1 MKRRLINQAILTT
14 LAIVTA
20 SVQNGPSSGAL
31 KAAPLD
37 GRSLPVYEVDRA
49 WPKVPAQWKLGDPS
63 SIAIDA
69 QDQVWV
75 LHRPRTLKPEQ
86 AAMAAPPVI
95 VFDSAGNYI
104 KAWGGDGPGYEWPQ
118 REHGIHID
126 TKGFVWIGGNSCPT
140 NGLPGLKPV
149 ADDQLLKFTQD
160 GKLVMQIG
168 HSNQSKGNAD
178 TANLHRPADSWVNP
192 QSNEIY
198 VADGYGNH
206 RVIVFD
212 ADTGAF
218 KRMWGAFGN
227 PPLDDVPA
235 KPKVPENQRIPAK
248 EETGPGPLQFER
260 PVHAARVSNDGLVYV
275 SDRGGKRVQ
284 VFTLDG
290 KFVMQRFIDR
300 YCEAPHC
307 GNGQTVAST
316 AFSHDPE
323 QQFLYVASRS
333 PARVWILDR
342 KTLEPLDSFGR
353 NGVAP
358 GEFYVMH
365 HMNVDSKGNLYVTEV
380 QDGKRIQKFVFKG
393 MKNVP
398 VN

>member
-1 MKRRLINQAILTT
+1 MYRSALFILLIAALPIVIHQRLAARTQSQMPVLQVDPYWPQLPENWIIGVGAGIATDAENNVWIIHRPGTVTEKRACC
-14 LAIVTA
+14 
-20 SVQNGPSSGAL
+20 
-31 KAAPLD
+31 KAAPVVMEFSPS
-37 GRSLPVYEVDRA
+37 G
-49 WPKVPAQWKLGDPS
+49 KLLQSWNG
-63 SIAIDA
+63 
-69 QDQVWV
+69 
-75 LHRPRTLKPEQ
+75 
-86 AAMAAPPVI
+86 
-95 VFDSAGNYI
+95 AGE
-104 KAWGGDGPGYEWPQ
+104 GYEWPLEKD
-118 REHGIHID
+118 EHGIFVD
-126 TKGFVWIGGNSCPT
+126 YKNNVWIAGRGTAFASVPVR
-140 NGLPGLKPV
+140 NGTSEN
-149 ADDQLLKFTQD
+149 QILKFD
-160 GKLVMQIG
+160 NKGKFLLQIG
-168 HSNQSKGNAD
+168 RRGKGTGSND
-178 TANLHRPADSWVNP
+178 TANLGQPADIVVYP
-192 QSNEIY
+192 PTNEVF
-198 VADGYGNH
+198 VADGYGNR

-227 PPLDDVPA
+227 PPLDNVPA
-235 KPKVPENQRIPAK
+235 PPKVAEGDRIPAK
-248 EETGPGPLQFER
+248 EQTGPGPLQFVQ
-260 PVHAARVSNDGLVYV
+260 PVHAVRVSNDGLVYV

-316 AFSHDPE
+316 AFSNDPE

-365 HMNVDSKGNLYVTEV
+365 HMNVDAKGNLYVTEV

-393 MKNVP
+393 MVP
-398 VN
+398 APTH

>member
-1 MKRRLINQAILTT
+1 MPANTRSVVMALAAAVALSLQVAAASAQAPTPPRMI
-14 LAIVTA
+14 
-20 SVQNGPSSGAL
+20 PHF
-31 KAAPLD
+31 
-37 GRSLPVYEVDRA
+37 EVDPSWPTLPSKWVWGQVSSVSIDSQGHA
-49 WPKVPAQWKLGDPS
+49 WILQRPS
-63 SIAIDA
+63 TVRN
-69 QDQVWV
+69 DQ
-75 LHRPRTLKPEQ
+75 K
-86 AAMAAPPVI
+86 AMAAPPVLE
-95 VFDSAGNYI
+95 FDEAGNFI
-104 KAWGGDGPGYEWPQ
+104 QGWGGPGPGFDWPET
-118 REHGIHID
+118 EHGIYAD
-126 TKGFVWIGGNSCPT
+126 PKGFIWIGGNGRT
-140 NGLPGLKPV
+140 
-149 ADDQLLKFTQD
+149 DDHLLKFTRD
-160 GKLVMQIG
+160 GKFVMQIG
-168 HSNQSKGNAD
+168 HKGQSKGNKDTQNVNQAAD
-178 TANLHRPADSWVNP
+178 TFFYAPT
-192 QSNEIY
+192 NELF
-198 VADGYGNH
+198 VADGYGNR

-227 PPLDDVPA
+227 EPLDNVPA
-235 KPKVPENQRIPAK
+235 EPKVAEGDRIPAK
-248 EETGPGPLQFER
+248 EQTGPGPLQFVR
-260 PVHAARVSNDGLVYV
+260 PVHAVRVSNDGLVYV

-393 MKNVP
+393 MVP
-398 VN
+398 APTH

>member
-1 MKRRLINQAILTT
+1 MPANTRSAIMALAAAIALSGHLTAASAQAPTPPRMI
-14 LAIVTA
+14 
-20 SVQNGPSSGAL
+20 PHF
-31 KAAPLD
+31 
-37 GRSLPVYEVDRA
+37 EVDPSWPTLPSKWVWGQVSSVSIDSEGNA
-49 WPKVPAQWKLGDPS
+49 WILQRPGTVRN
-63 SIAIDA
+63 
-69 QDQVWV
+69 DQ
-75 LHRPRTLKPEQ
+75 K
-86 AAMAAPPVI
+86 AMAAPPVLE
-95 VFDSAGNYI
+95 FDEAGNFI
-104 KAWGGDGPGYEWPQ
+104 QGWGGPGPGYDWPET
-118 REHGIHID
+118 EHGIYAD
-126 TKGFVWIGGNSCPT
+126 PKGFIWIGGNGRT
-140 NGLPGLKPV
+140 DNH
-149 ADDQLLKFTQD
+149 LLKFTKD
-160 GKLVMQIG
+160 GKFVMQIG
-168 HSNQSKGNAD
+168 HKGQSKGNKDTQNVNQAAD
-178 TANLHRPADSWVNP
+178 TFVYTPT
-192 QSNEIY
+192 NELF
-198 VADGYGNH
+198 VADGYGNR

-227 PPLDDVPA
+227 EPLDNVPA
-235 KPKVPENQRIPAK
+235 EPKVAEGDRIPAK
-248 EETGPGPLQFER
+248 EQTGPGPLQFVR
-260 PVHAARVSNDGLVYV
+260 PVHAVRVSNDGLVYV

-316 AFSHDPE
+316 AFSADPE

-342 KTLEPLDSFGR
+342 KTLQPLDSFGR

-393 MKNVP
+393 LVP
-398 VN
+398 APTH

>member
-1 MKRRLINQAILTT
+1 
-14 LAIVTA
+14 
-20 SVQNGPSSGAL
+20 
-31 KAAPLD
+31 
-37 GRSLPVYEVDRA
+37 
-49 WPKVPAQWKLGDPS
+49 
-63 SIAIDA
+63 
-69 QDQVWV
+69 
-75 LHRPRTLKPEQ
+75 
-86 AAMAAPPVI
+86 
-95 VFDSAGNYI
+95 
-104 KAWGGDGPGYEWPQ
+104 
-118 REHGIHID
+118 
-126 TKGFVWIGGNSCPT
+126 
-140 NGLPGLKPV
+140 
-149 ADDQLLKFTQD
+149 
-160 GKLVMQIG
+160 MQIG
-168 HSNQSKGNAD
+168 HKGQSKGNKDTENVNQAAD
-178 TANLHRPADSWVNP
+178 TFVYTPT
-192 QSNEIY
+192 NELF
-198 VADGYGNH
+198 VADGYGNR

-227 PPLDDVPA
+227 EPLDNIPA
-235 KPKVPENQRIPAK
+235 ETKVAEGDRIPAK
-248 EETGPGPLQFER
+248 ELAGPGPSQFVQ
-260 PVHAARVSNDGLVYV
+260 PVHAVRVSNDGLVYV

-290 KFVMQRFIDR
+290 KFVTQRFIDR

-316 AFSHDPE
+316 AFSHDPQ

-365 HMNVDSKGNLYVTEV
+365 HMNVDAKGNLYVTEV

-393 MKNVP
+393 MVP
-398 VN
+398 VPMH